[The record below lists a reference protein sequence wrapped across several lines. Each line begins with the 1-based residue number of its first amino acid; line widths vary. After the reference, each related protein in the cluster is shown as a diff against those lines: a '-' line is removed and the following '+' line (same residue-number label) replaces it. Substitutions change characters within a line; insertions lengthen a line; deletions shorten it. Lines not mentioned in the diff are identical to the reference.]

1 MIEQIKEVVR
11 KIQNN
16 LFLFH
21 ISKMKVILLKT
32 VLVNVLIWSATFS
45 FAQGFVMIAGGSGE
59 VAGGWSDDPY
69 RWVVEHAANKRIA
82 VITYDNAAT
91 QWVPNYFIALGA
103 KSAKNFIINSRSAA
117 DMQQLYDSLITYSG
131 IFIKGGD
138 QAKYYEYYRGTKTQ
152 SAIQYV
158 FDNGGVISGTSAG
171 TAIISPIVFTAEI
184 ASVDPATALLNAYT
198 RQITLKNDFLKTF
211 SEKYIYDT
219 HFIERGRFGRLPAFM
234 ATWYKT
240 KNEIATGIGVDD
252 HTALCIDTTG
262 IATAFGTG
270 AVSFL
275 KCVDTVQ
282 PFDIN
287 VEMLRSENME
297 FSQLLHGC
305 SINLKTGEI
314 AGYSKSIVPAFAG
327 ENSAYQLFFSGTDYP
342 TDEAYN
348 YFLNETGTKPD
359 NITIVTGANLS
370 RASDVKIKL
379 QEKGAPE
386 VNIVQA
392 IPGYE
397 NDSFTGTNIE
407 KAKKLIFISN
417 DYSVFMDFLKT
428 SNNGLA
434 LIEKIKSTGMIS
446 FFVGDNARFAGKT
459 VINRYTGFGA
469 TSYNG
474 TLEFLPGLAL
484 LNTTAI
490 MPNAFINPDT
500 YENTVSALP
509 YAMVSDSLKYGFY
522 ITGNTFSEYNFN
534 SEGISWFKN
543 LSGSFPLISLINN
556 ATKADL
562 ANQGPYSNSRNV
574 AGFESMRLKFMG
586 IGDTVITGNN
596 VILSQKSYDQLKLN
610 VFPNPANDILF
621 VRGNGGSYIM
631 QVLDNSG
638 RTVSMLE
645 FNDNTDVSLD
655 KYISGLYLI
664 NITDIKTKNR
674 FSARLV
680 ISKN

>member
-1 MIEQIKEVVR
+1 
-11 KIQNN
+11 
-16 LFLFH
+16 
-21 ISKMKVILLKT
+21 MKVIFTKT
-32 VLVNVLIWSATFS
+32 VFLNILIWNSIVAFS
-45 FAQGFVMIAGGSGE
+45 QGFVMIAGGGGE
-59 VAGGWSDDPY
+59 VAGGWSDAPY
-69 RWVVEHAANKRIA
+69 RWIVEHAANKRIA

-91 QWVPNYFIALGA
+91 QWVPNYFVTLGA

-117 DMQQLYDSLITYSG
+117 DMQQLYDSLVTYSG

-138 QAKYYEYYRGTKTQ
+138 QARYYEYYRGTKTQ
-152 SAIQYV
+152 AAIQYV
-158 FDNGGVISGTSAG
+158 FDNGGAVSGTSAG

-184 ASVDPATALLNAYT
+184 ASVDPATALFHAYT

-211 SEKYIYDT
+211 SDKYIYDT

-270 AVSFL
+270 AVSFI
-275 KCVDTVQ
+275 KCIDTLQ
-282 PFDIN
+282 PFDTS
-287 VEMLRSENME
+287 VDMLRSGNME

-314 AGYSKSIVPAFAG
+314 SGYSKSIAPQVEE
-327 ENSAYQLFFSGTDYP
+327 ENSAFQLFFSGTDYP
-342 TDEAYN
+342 SDEAYN
-348 YFLNETGTKPD
+348 FFLNETGSKTD
-359 NITIVTGANLS
+359 AITIVTGSNLS
-370 RASDVKIKL
+370 RAGDIKSKL
-379 QEKGAPE
+379 IEKGASE

-392 IPGYE
+392 IPVNE

-407 KAKKLIFISN
+407 KAKKLIFVSN
-417 DYSVFMDFLKT
+417 EYSVFMDFLKT
-428 SNNGLA
+428 SSNGLA
-434 LIEKIKSTGMIS
+434 LKEKIKSTGTIS

-474 TLEFLPGLAL
+474 TMEFLPGLAL
-484 LNTTAI
+484 LQTTAI

-500 YENTVSALP
+500 YENTVSGLP

-522 ITGNTFSEYNFN
+522 ITGNTFAEYNFT
-534 SEGISWFKN
+534 SEGISFFKN
-543 LSGSFPLISLINN
+543 LSGSFPLISLKNFG
-556 ATKADL
+556 TKAGL
-562 ANQGPYSNSRNV
+562 ANQGPSQNSRNV
-574 AGFESMRLKFMG
+574 AGFESMNLKFMG

-596 VILSQKSYDQLKLN
+596 VILSQKTYDQIKLN

-631 QVLDNSG
+631 TILDTSG

-645 FNDNTDVSLD
+645 FNNNIDVSLE
-655 KYISGLYLI
+655 KYKNGLYLI
-664 NITDIKTKNR
+664 NVTDVKTKNR
-674 FSARLV
+674 FSIKLV
-680 ISKN
+680 ISKNQT

>member
-1 MIEQIKEVVR
+1 
-11 KIQNN
+11 
-16 LFLFH
+16 
-21 ISKMKVILLKT
+21 MKVIFTKT
-32 VLVNVLIWSATFS
+32 VFLNILIWNSIVAFS
-45 FAQGFVMIAGGSGE
+45 QGFVMIAGGGGE
-59 VAGGWSDDPY
+59 VAGGWSDAPY
-69 RWVVEHAANKRIA
+69 RWVIEHAANKRIA

-91 QWVPNYFIALGA
+91 QWVPNYFVTLGA
-103 KSAKNFIINSRSAA
+103 KSSKNFIINSRSAA
-117 DMQQLYDSLITYSG
+117 DMQQLYDSLVTYSG

-138 QAKYYEYYRGTKTQ
+138 QARYYEYYRGTKTQ
-152 SAIQYV
+152 AAIQYV
-158 FDNGGVISGTSAG
+158 FDNGGAISGTSAG

-184 ASVDPATALLNAYT
+184 ASVDPATALFNAYT

-211 SEKYIYDT
+211 SDKYIYDT

-270 AVSFL
+270 AVSL
-275 KCVDTVQ
+275 IKCIDTLQ
-282 PFDIN
+282 PFDTS
-287 VEMLRSENME
+287 VDMLRSGNME

-314 AGYSKSIVPAFAG
+314 TGYSKSIAPQVEE
-327 ENSAYQLFFSGTDYP
+327 ENSAFQLFFSGTDYP
-342 TDEAYN
+342 SDEAYN
-348 YFLNETGTKPD
+348 FFLNETGSKTD
-359 NITIVTGANLS
+359 AITIVTGSNLS
-370 RASDVKIKL
+370 RAGDIKSKL
-379 QEKGAPE
+379 IEKGASE

-392 IPGYE
+392 IPVNE

-407 KAKKLIFISN
+407 KAKKLIFVSN

-428 SNNGLA
+428 ASNGLA
-434 LIEKIKSTGMIS
+434 LKEKIKSTGTIS

-474 TLEFLPGLAL
+474 TMEFLPGLAL
-484 LNTTAI
+484 LQTTAI

-500 YENTVSALP
+500 YENTVSGLP

-522 ITGNTFSEYNFN
+522 ITGNTFAEYNFT
-534 SEGISWFKN
+534 SEGISFFKN
-543 LSGSFPLISLINN
+543 LSGSFPLISLKNFG
-556 ATKADL
+556 TKAGL
-562 ANQGPYSNSRNV
+562 ANQGPNQNSRNV
-574 AGFESMRLKFMG
+574 AGFESMNLKFLG

-596 VILSQKSYDQLKLN
+596 VILSQKTYDQIKLN

-631 QVLDNSG
+631 TILDTSG

-645 FNDNTDVSLD
+645 FNNNIDVSLE
-655 KYISGLYLI
+655 KYKSGLYLI
-664 NITDIKTKNR
+664 NVTDVKTKNR
-674 FSARLV
+674 FSIKLV
-680 ISKN
+680 ISKNQT